1 MKLLFGTLIL
11 GAGAVCTL
19 AQTGATPARVTVQG
33 AMATDIIIAGV
44 TKNAPFTAD
53 ESGET
58 VRIMPDGNRIV
69 QSWTGRMA
77 RNSDGR
83 IRRDITSGQA
93 AEGFSRPLVFGGG
106 IASPAVVAL
115 GTGDGKPHVFATKGD
130 AEMAAAARAAVA
142 AKPDGSG
149 VTVISTGTHDEAKRV
164 VFSKIEATV
173 AGEGVRLGGDAE
185 AIRVTLPKAAQDGKF
200 QTSKESLGTR
210 DFGGVQADGVRLTT
224 TFAPGAVG
232 NEREIVVTT
241 ETWWAKELGVLVYSK
256 RTDPRTG
263 EQTYQM
269 SNIVRSE
276 PDPSLF
282 PARDK

>member
-11 GAGAVCTL
+11 AASAMGTF
-19 AQTGATPARVTVQG
+19 AQTGGKPARVALEG
-33 AMATDIIIAGV
+33 RMATDIIIAGV
-44 TKNAPFTAD
+44 TKNTPFSAD

-58 VRIMPDGNRIV
+58 VRILPDGNRIV
-69 QSWTGRMA
+69 QSWTGKMA
-77 RNSDGR
+77 RNSQGR

-93 AEGFSRPLVFGGG
+93 GEGFARPLVFGGG

-115 GTGDGKPHVFATKGD
+115 GTGDGKHVFTTKFD
-130 AEMAAAARAAVA
+130 AEMGAVSRAAVA
-142 AKPDGSG
+142 GTPDGSG
-149 VTVISTGTHDEAKRV
+149 VTIVTTGNDEAKRV
-164 VFSKIEATV
+164 VLSKIEATV

-185 AIRVTLPKAAQDGKF
+185 AIRVMLPKSAQDGKF

-232 NEREIVVTT
+232 NERDIVVTS
-241 ETWWAKELGVLVYSK
+241 ETWWSKELGVLVYSK